1 MTSARVLMLA
11 VALGLHAAP
20 VVGQGRDATFFKQL
34 DQNGDG
40 GIDPEEYTLE
50 KGAILYSLDKDR
62 SLKLEP
68 GETKLPRDK
77 FREYAGADGVIDG
90 YEMFELPEIQFD
102 RFDTDGDG
110 KISPEEYRQRVASL
124 RSGAQA
130 AEGR

>member
-1 MTSARVLMLA
+1 MTTRLTILA
-11 VALGLHAAP
+11 VFVALQAVPAA
-20 VVGQGRDATFFKQL
+20 GQGRDATFFKQL

-40 GIDPEEYTLE
+40 GIDWEEYTLE

-90 YEMFELPEIQFD
+90 GEMFELPEIQFD
-102 RFDTDGDG
+102 AFDTNGDDT
-110 KISPEEYRQRVASL
+110 ISPEEFRRRVASL
-124 RSGAQA
+124 RSGSQT